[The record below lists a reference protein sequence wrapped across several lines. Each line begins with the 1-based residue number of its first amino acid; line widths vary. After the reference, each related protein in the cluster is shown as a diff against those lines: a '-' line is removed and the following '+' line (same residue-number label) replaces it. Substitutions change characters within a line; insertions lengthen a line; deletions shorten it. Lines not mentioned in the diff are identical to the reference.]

1 MKMDKLKQRLRKDR
15 PGKPVTIKIPEDVIG
30 DLKRV
35 ALHLG
40 FTDYHALV
48 RAYVGQGLRADLER
62 LESTPEVVGLI
73 ASLQRQGVAEEVIAN
88 AVAEANGQMEAA

>member
-1 MKMDKLKQRLRKDR
+1 MKMDKLKQRLRKNR
-15 PGKPVTIKIPEDVIG
+15 PTAPVTIDIPEDVIG

-62 LESTPEVVGLI
+62 LESTPEVVNLI

-88 AVAEANGQMEAA
+88 AVAEARGQMEAA

>member
-1 MKMDKLKQRLRKDR
+1 MKMDKLKQRLRKNR
-15 PGKPVTIKIPEDVIG
+15 PAAPVTIDLPEDVIG

-35 ALHLG
+35 ALQLG

-62 LESTPEVVGLI
+62 LDSTPEVVNLI
-73 ASLQRQGVAEEVIAN
+73 ASLQRQGVAEEIIAN
-88 AVAEANGQMEAA
+88 AVAEARGQMEAA

>member
-15 PGKPVTIKIPEDVIG
+15 PAAPVTIDLPEDVIG
-30 DLKRV
+30 DLKKV
-35 ALHLG
+35 ALQLG
-40 FTDYHALV
+40 FADYRALV

-62 LESTPEVVGLI
+62 LESTPEVVNLI

-88 AVAEANGQMEAA
+88 AVAEARGQMEAA

>member
-1 MKMDKLKQRLRKDR
+1 MREGAVEADWRRKPREEVMKMDKLKQRLRKNR
-15 PGKPVTIKIPEDVIG
+15 PVAPVTIDLPEDVIS

-73 ASLQRQGVAEEVIAN
+73 ASLQRQ
-88 AVAEANGQMEAA
+88 